1 VKKILIPIL
10 VVVIA
15 VVSIVVYRNTT
26 KKSENN
32 KSQSS
37 QTQVTM
43 QNIESTVSGS
53 GSVVP
58 LNSGTIKAEG
68 KDTVSQV
75 LVSKDQAVTAGQEL
89 IAFEDGSAAIT
100 APYDGI
106 ISQVNVSAGDSV
118 NPNQALLSIFDNK
131 NFYTTISV
139 DETDV
144 PNLKIGQKANIKVNA
159 FPDTSFTG
167 TVKDISQQGTYSNG
181 VSTFNVIIY
190 FDKINDIK
198 SGMSTEASIVTASKN
213 NVLAVPIEAI
223 RDMDGKK
230 FVILSSDDG
239 KMKMQQVQV
248 GINNGK
254 MVQIVEGLTEGQ
266 KVQLPQ
272 TESSSGSQS
281 SAKSRSGFGMMRSGG
296 IGNSRQSGNGGSQN
310 RGTN

>member
-1 VKKILIPIL
+1 MKKILIPIII
-10 VVVIA
+10 VIIA
-15 VVSIVVYRNTT
+15 VSVIVYRNTT

-32 KSQSS
+32 KVQSS
-37 QTQVTM
+37 QAQVTV

-53 GSVVP
+53 GSVMP
-58 LNSGTIKAEG
+58 LNSQSIKAVG
-68 KDTVSQV
+68 ADTVSQV
-75 LVSKDQAVTAGQEL
+75 FVSKDQEVTAGQEL
-89 IAFEDGSAAIT
+89 ITFENGSAAIT
-100 APYDGI
+100 APYNGI
-106 ISQVNVSAGDSV
+106 ISQVNVSGGDIV

-190 FDKINDIK
+190 FDKINNIK
-198 SGMSTEASIVTASKN
+198 SGMSAEASIITASKN

-223 RDMDGKK
+223 RDMNGKK

-239 KMKMQQVQV
+239 KRKMQQVQI

-254 MVQIVEGLTEGQ
+254 MVQIVEGLTKGQ
-266 KVQLPQ
+266 EVQLPQ
-272 TESSSGSQS
+272 TESSSGNQS
-281 SAKSRSGFGMMRSGG
+281 SGRNGSGFGMMRGG
-296 IGNSRQSGNGGSQN
+296 GAGSFRQGGNGGSQN
-310 RGTN
+310 GGTN

>member
-1 VKKILIPIL
+1 MKKILIPIII
-10 VVVIA
+10 VIIA
-15 VVSIVVYRNTT
+15 VGAVVYKNTT
-26 KKSENN
+26 KKSGNN
-32 KSQSS
+32 KLQYSQAR
-37 QTQVTM
+37 VTK

-53 GSVVP
+53 GSVMP
-58 LNSGTIKAEG
+58 LNGGTIKAG
-68 KDTVSQV
+68 GTDTVAQV

-89 IAFEDGSAAIT
+89 VAFENGSAAIT

-118 NPNQALLSIFDNK
+118 NPNQDLLGIFDDK

-167 TVKDISQQGTYSNG
+167 TIKDISQQGTYSNG

-190 FDKINDIK
+190 FDKINNIK

-213 NVLAVPIEAI
+213 NVPAVPIEAI
-223 RDMDGKK
+223 RDMNGKK

-239 KMKMQQVQV
+239 KRKMQQVQI

-254 MVQIVEGLTEGQ
+254 MVQIVGGLTEGQ

-281 SAKSRSGFGMMRSGG
+281 STKSRSGFGMMRSGE
-296 IGNSRQSGNGGSQN
+296 IGNSRQGGNGASQN

>member
-1 VKKILIPIL
+1 VKKILIPIII
-10 VVVIA
+10 VIIA
-15 VVSIVVYRNTT
+15 VSVIVYRNTT

-32 KSQSS
+32 KVQSS
-37 QTQVTM
+37 QAQVTV

-53 GSVVP
+53 GSVMP
-58 LNSGTIKAEG
+58 LNSQSIKAVG
-68 KDTVSQV
+68 ADTVSQV
-75 LVSKDQAVTAGQEL
+75 FVSKDQEVTAGQEL
-89 IAFEDGSAAIT
+89 ITFENGSAAIT
-100 APYDGI
+100 APYNGI
-106 ISQVNVSAGDSV
+106 ISQVNVSGGDIV

-190 FDKINDIK
+190 FDKINNIK
-198 SGMSTEASIVTASKN
+198 SGMSAEASIITASKN

-223 RDMDGKK
+223 RDMNGKK

-239 KMKMQQVQV
+239 KRKMQQVQI

-254 MVQIVEGLTEGQ
+254 MVQIVEGLTKGQ
-266 KVQLPQ
+266 EVQLPQ
-272 TESSSGSQS
+272 TESSSGNQS
-281 SAKSRSGFGMMRSGG
+281 SGRNGSGFGMMRGG
-296 IGNSRQSGNGGSQN
+296 GAGSFRQGGNGGSQN
-310 RGTN
+310 GGTN